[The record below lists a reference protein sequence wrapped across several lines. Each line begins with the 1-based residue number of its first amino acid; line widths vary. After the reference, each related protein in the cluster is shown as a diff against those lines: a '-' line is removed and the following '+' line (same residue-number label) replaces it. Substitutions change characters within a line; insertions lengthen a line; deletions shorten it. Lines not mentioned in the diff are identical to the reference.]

1 MADMNVTLGAR
12 ELEEVL
18 GELEREFSIQGVPT
32 AKRMQAAVLVEEVF
46 AAVREAK
53 GEEGNLRI
61 TFPRR
66 WTIMLQYADKAGLLS
81 GGAASSG
88 TPSGSAAAPDLTMVQ
103 RLIRNEITND
113 VNAVLRDGRCI
124 ITVKRD

>member
-1 MADMNVTLGAR
+1 MADINVSLGAR

-46 AAVREAK
+46 TAVREAK

-66 WTIMLQYADKAGLLS
+66 WTIMLQYADKAG
-81 GGAASSG
+81 
-88 TPSGSAAAPDLTMVQ
+88 AAAPDLTMVQ

-113 VNAVLRDGRCI
+113 VNAVFRDGRCI

>member
-1 MADMNVTLGAR
+1 MADINVSLGAR

-32 AKRMQAAVLVEEVF
+32 AKRMQAAMLVEEVF
-46 AAVREAK
+46 TAVREAK

-66 WTIMLQYADKAGLLS
+66 WTIMLQYADKAGL
-81 GGAASSG
+81 
-88 TPSGSAAAPDLTMVQ
+88 PSDSAAAPDLTMVQ
-103 RLIRNEITND
+103 RLIRNEIINY
-113 VNAVLRDGRCI
+113 VNAVFRDGRCI